1 MVASIFD
8 VRVLH
13 FAASDRQHCF
23 LRKFFGDALSNK
35 VCVDTTVDGAA
46 VLFVRGASRFF
57 FSFALLFGQTGSFCL
72 FLAAALRG
80 YGFFFF
86 AASTRFRFLL
96 LASCTLFRFDALA
109 FSQLCT
115 CFLFSFTARCGFN
128 LRFVLR
134 FGISAGPFSCFPS
147 NIFLTFQSSFFF
159 RFFTKALKLCSFMR
173 SRGEEQKRVMNAS
186 ACSKSPLISCSP
198 SIR

>member
-57 FSFALLFGQTGSFCL
+57 FSFALLFGQTGGFCL
-72 FLAAALRG
+72 FLEAALRG

-96 LASCTLFRFDALA
+96 LTCRTLFRFNALA
-109 FSQLCT
+109 LRQFSAG
-115 CFLFSFTARCGFN
+115 FLFGFTARCGFN

-134 FGISAGPFSCFPS
+134 FGIAAGLFCR
-147 NIFLTFQSSFFF
+147 FLFQ
-159 RFFTKALKLCSFMR
+159 
-173 SRGEEQKRVMNAS
+173 
-186 ACSKSPLISCSP
+186 PLITFTLSLFRQTALLFAVTVK
-198 SIR
+198 ILVHQ